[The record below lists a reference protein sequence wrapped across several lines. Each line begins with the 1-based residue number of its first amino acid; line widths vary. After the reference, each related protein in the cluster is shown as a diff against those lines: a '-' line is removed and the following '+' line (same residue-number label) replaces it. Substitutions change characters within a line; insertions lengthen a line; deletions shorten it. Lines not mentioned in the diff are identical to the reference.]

1 MSAENQPQPKKVET
15 KDVLR
20 WSLEA
25 GVVALAI
32 GWGGLV
38 RLIGIA
44 GGVFIGYKEIQ
55 NRRKK

>member
-1 MSAENQPQPKKVET
+1 MSAEKQPKKVET

-38 RLIGIA
+38 GLIGVV
-44 GGVFIGYKEIQ
+44 GGAVIGYNEIQ
-55 NRRKK
+55 NRR